1 MKIDSCQLTVMKA
14 KPQRVKIFKEVK
26 PLGRLLKT
34 ARNLNSK
41 GQMLLNGE
49 NPLLEN
55 PVRIELYM
63 GVQ

>member
-1 MKIDSCQLTVMKA
+1 MKA